1 MNARKLIALF
11 LMAGVM
17 VIDGYDL
24 NSMALAMPAIAGEMG
39 LQQTDFAWALSAVL
53 LGLGAGAFLI
63 APLGDRFGR
72 KPIIVAGAL
81 GVAATTA
88 ATALS
93 TDVMHFAFWRLLT
106 GLALGA
112 CLANVSALSSEVA
125 PEGKRSTVMAVVS
138 AGIAVGAMLG
148 GFTAPEVIRAWGWQG
163 MFFIPAGIAL
173 VLGIG
178 LAFLL
183 DDDRPAPAAVKA
195 KVPLVELFRPPLVFP
210 MALFAAAYMTNAIAL
225 YMLTSWTVRILPPE
239 LFGPDL
245 PKRLLGLMQG
255 AGLPVSILLAWLLD
269 RWKPGTTLALGYAI
283 IAAAFALIFVTPATV
298 LTWTILLMIAGG
310 GIAGIHGA
318 LMALSPK
325 LFPSNVLSS
334 AIGTAVAVSRI
345 GAIAAPIFGAKLIE
359 YGITPNGYFGVLI
372 VPAAVCGLII
382 LLVPNVIR
390 RTKAHY
396 EGNPPALDPV

>member
-1 MNARKLIALF
+1 MTARTLVALF

-24 NSMALAMPAIAGEMG
+24 NAMALALPHLAPAMG
-39 LQQTDFAWALSAVL
+39 LKPTDFAIVQSADL

-63 APLGDRFGR
+63 APLGDRIGR
-72 KPIIVAGAL
+72 KPIIVGGVL
-81 GVAATTA
+81 GIAVATA
-88 ATALS
+88 ATAFA
-93 TDVMHFAFWRLLT
+93 TEVGHFAFWRLLT

-138 AGIAVGAMLG
+138 AGIAIGAMLA
-148 GFTAPEVIRAWGWQG
+148 GFTAPEVVAAGGWQAL
-163 MFFIPAGIAL
+163 FFIPAAIAL
-173 VLGIG
+173 ALGLSLYVVLDGG
-178 LAFLL
+178 
-183 DDDRPAPAAVKA
+183 RPAAARAGA
-195 KVPLVELFRPPLVFP
+195 KVPLIELARPPLVFP
-210 MALFAAAYMTNAIAL
+210 MALFALTYMVNAVAL
-225 YMLTSWTVRILPPE
+225 YMLVRWTAILLPTDV
-239 LFGPDL
+239 FGPDL
-245 PKRLLGLMQG
+245 PSRLQGLMQG

-269 RWKPGTTLALGYAI
+269 RWKPGMTLALGYAV
-283 IAAAFALIFVTPATV
+283 IAAAFALLFATPMTV
-298 LTWTILLMIAGG
+298 LGWAILLMIAGG

-325 LFPSNVLSS
+325 LFPSSVLSS
-334 AIGTAVAVSRI
+334 AIGTAVAISRI
-345 GAIAAPIFGAKLIE
+345 GAIAAPIFGAALIDG
-359 YGITPNGYFGVLI
+359 GISPAGYFGVLVI
-372 VPAAVCGLII
+372 PAALCGLVV